1 MGAEELRMKTED
13 QLKTDL
19 AGLKKEAFNLRFQQ
33 ANGQLENTARVR
45 AVRRDIARIMTFLG
59 QKAGAAAGSA
69 PKPAAAA
76 KPAKAKAKKAA
87 KPKAEAD
94 GETKAAK
101 RPKTTTPK
109 AKKAA
114 AKKTAKAKA

>member
-59 QKAGAAAGSA
+59 QKASATAASA
-69 PKPAAAA
+69 PKPAVDA

-94 GETKAAK
+94 GEKKAAK
-101 RPKTTTPK
+101 KPKTTTPK